1 MKYDP
6 VQIVVLAFAPLLL
19 RTGLYLLACKI
30 RSIHISV
37 MSCFILAGSGVFL
50 SIIPIPLP
58 GNVARVLAIGIA
70 MFLMT
75 RYTEAE
81 LFPDVMFI
89 PLAVEI
95 LSAILNEFVLVP
107 VASGFLV

>member
-1 MKYDP
+1 MKYNSL
-6 VQIVVLAFAPLLL
+6 QIVLLAFAPLLL
-19 RTGLYLLACKI
+19 RTALYFLACKI

-37 MSCFILAGSGVFL
+37 MSCIILAGSGVLL

-58 GNVARVLAIGIA
+58 MAFSKILAIGLA

-81 LFPDVMFI
+81 LYPDVVFI
-89 PLAVEI
+89 PLTVEI
-95 LSAILNEFVLVP
+95 LSSVLTESLLAP
-107 VASGFLV
+107 LAE